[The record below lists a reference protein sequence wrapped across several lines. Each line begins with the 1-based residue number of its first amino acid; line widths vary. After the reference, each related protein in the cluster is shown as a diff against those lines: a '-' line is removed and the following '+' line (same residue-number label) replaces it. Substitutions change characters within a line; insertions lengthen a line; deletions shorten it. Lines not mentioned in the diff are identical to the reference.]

1 MHNEVMKFIDRFT
14 MRGKWSEVLTSFTCG
29 CCYWFAF
36 ILCSRFPEAVMM
48 YDPVINHFV
57 TQIDGQLY
65 DITGEVTQEYKVVRW
80 DTYPDELEK
89 QRIEKYCINF

>member
-1 MHNEVMKFIDRFT
+1 

-36 ILCSRFPEAVMM
+36 ILCNRFPEAVIM

-57 TQIDGQLY
+57 TQIDGRLY

-80 DTYPDELEK
+80 DTYEYKDGKWKRTLAALWHL
-89 QRIEKYCINF
+89 FF

>member
-1 MHNEVMKFIDRFT
+1 MTSLDKRKIVLDFIRNFK
-14 MRGKWSEVLTSFTCG
+14 GSEDTFLNG

-36 ILCSRFPEAVMM
+36 ILCNRFPEAVMM

-57 TQIDGQLY
+57 TQIDGRLY